1 MSRFFRLTE
10 LEPYVPGEQPKGITN
25 LIKLNTNESPFPPSP
40 KVSKAITKAEIDAL
54 RLYPDPTSA
63 GVVSAIAEHY
73 GISEKN
79 VCVCNSSDEVLAFTF
94 NGLCRN
100 GAVFADLTYG
110 FYPVF
115 CKFFGIDYKEIALKD
130 DFTLDVND
138 YIGEKGTVYIANPNA
153 PTGIFKSLSEIRK
166 LLEQDRDRLVV
177 VDEAYIDFGG
187 ESAVKLIGEY
197 DNLLVV
203 QTFSKSRQ
211 LAGGRLGFCIGS
223 EELIADMNT
232 LRFSFNP
239 YSVNR
244 ISMIAGEASMR
255 DTEYFEKCR
264 AEIIKNRE
272 YTAKELKK
280 LGFTLT
286 ESMTNFVFAKPCG
299 ISAGEY
305 VAKLRERGIIVR
317 YFGSKERIQDYVRI
331 TIGTFEEMRTLVSA
345 TEEILKGGK

>member
-40 KVSKAITKAEIDAL
+40 KVAEAITREAVDNL

-63 GVVSAIAEHY
+63 GVVSAIAEYY
-73 GISEKN
+73 GINEKN

-94 NGLCRN
+94 NGLCKD

-115 CKFFGIDYKEIALKD
+115 CKFFGIEYEEIPLKD
-130 DFTLDVND
+130 VFTIDVSD
-138 YIGEKGTVYIANPNA
+138 YAGKKGTVYIANPNA
-153 PTGIFKSLSEIRK
+153 PTGIYKPLSEIRA
-166 LLEQDRDRLVV
+166 LLEQDKDRLVI
-177 VDEAYIDFGG
+177 VDEAYVDFGG

-203 QTFSKSRQ
+203 QTFSKSRS
-211 LAGGRLGFCIGS
+211 LAGGRLGFCIGC

-244 ISMIAGEASMR
+244 LSMLAGEAAMR
-255 DTEYFEKCR
+255 DAEYFDKCR
-264 AEIIKNRE
+264 FEIIKNRE
-272 YTAKELKK
+272 FVTEKLRN
-280 LGFTLT
+280 LGFTVT
-286 ESMTNFVFAKPCG
+286 DSMANFVFASPSD
-299 ISAGEY
+299 INAAEY
-305 VAKLRERGIIVR
+305 VQKLRERGIIIR
-317 YFGSKERIQDYVRI
+317 YFGSKERIKDFVRI
-331 TIGTFEEMRTLVSA
+331 SIGTFEEMSALISA
-345 TEEILKGGK
+345 TEEILKGVK

>member
-10 LEPYVPGEQPKGITN
+10 LEPYVPGEQPKGIAN

-40 KVSKAITKAEIDAL
+40 KVTEAVTKAEIEAL

-63 GVVSAIAEHY
+63 GVVSAIAAHY
-73 GISEKN
+73 GIFEKN

-94 NGLCRN
+94 NGLCKN

-115 CKFFGIDYKEIALKD
+115 CKFFGIEYEEIPLKD
-130 DFTLDVND
+130 DFTLDVAD
-138 YIGEKGTVYIANPNA
+138 YAGKKGTVYIANPNA
-153 PTGIFKSLSEIRK
+153 PTGLFKPLSEIRA

-203 QTFSKSRQ
+203 QTFSKSRS
-211 LAGGRLGFCIGS
+211 LAGGRLGFCMGN

-244 ISMIAGEASMR
+244 ISMLAGEAAMK

-264 AEIIKNRE
+264 NEIIKNRE
-272 YTAKELKK
+272 FTAKELKK

-286 ESMTNFVFAKPCG
+286 DSMTNFVFAKPEG
-299 ISAGEY
+299 ISASDY
-305 VAKLRERGIIVR
+305 VQALRERGIIVR
-317 YFGSKERIQDYVRI
+317 YFGSKARIRDYVRI
-331 TIGTFEEMRTLVSA
+331 TIGTLGEMSALISA

>member
-25 LIKLNTNESPFPPSP
+25 LIKLNTNESPFPPSA
-40 KVSKAITKAEIDAL
+40 KVAEAITKDAIDNL

-63 GVVSAIAEHY
+63 GVVSAIAEYY

-115 CKFFGIDYKEIALKD
+115 CKFFGIEYEEIPLKD
-130 DFTLDVND
+130 DFTLDISD
-138 YIGEKGTVYIANPNA
+138 YERKKGTVYIANPNA
-153 PTGIFKSLSEIRK
+153 PTGIFKPLSEIK
-166 LLEQDRDRLVV
+166 ALLEQDKDRLVI

-203 QTFSKSRQ
+203 QTFSKSRS
-211 LAGGRLGFCIGS
+211 LAGGRLGFCIGC

-244 ISMIAGEASMR
+244 LSMLAGQAAMR
-255 DTEYFEKCR
+255 DTEYFDKCR
-264 AEIIKNRE
+264 NEIIRNRE
-272 YTAKELKK
+272 FTTEKLRN
-280 LGFTLT
+280 LGFTVT
-286 ESMTNFVFAKPCG
+286 DSMTNFVFASPQN
-299 ISAGEY
+299 INAAEY
-305 VAKLRERGIIVR
+305 VQKLRERGIIVR
-317 YFGSKERIQDYVRI
+317 YFGSKERIKNFVRI
-331 TIGTFEEMRTLVSA
+331 SIGTFEEMSALISA
-345 TEEILKGGK
+345 TEEILKGVK

>member
-10 LEPYVPGEQPKGITN
+10 LEPYVPGEQPKGIAN

-40 KVSKAITKAEIDAL
+40 KVLEAITKEEIEAL

-63 GVVSAIAEHY
+63 GVVSAIAAHY

-94 NGLCRN
+94 NGLCKN

-115 CKFFGIDYKEIALKD
+115 CKFFGIDYEEIPLKD
-130 DFTLDVND
+130 DFTIDISD
-138 YIGEKGTVYIANPNA
+138 YAGKKETVYIANPNA
-153 PTGIFKSLSEIRK
+153 PTGIFKPLSEIRA
-166 LLEQDRDRLVV
+166 LLEQDKDRLVV

-187 ESAVKLIGEY
+187 ESAVSLIGEY

-203 QTFSKSRQ
+203 QTFSKSRA
-211 LAGGRLGFCIGS
+211 LAGGRLGFCIGC

-244 ISMIAGEASMR
+244 LSMIAGQAAMNDE
-255 DTEYFEKCR
+255 EYFEKCR
-264 AEIIKNRE
+264 NEIIKNRE
-272 YTAKELKK
+272 YTANELKK
-280 LGFTLT
+280 LGFILT
-286 ESMTNFVFAKPCG
+286 NSSANFVFAKPDG
-299 ISAGEY
+299 ISAGDY
-305 VAKLRERGIIVR
+305 VQALRDRGIIVR
-317 YFGSKERIQDYVRI
+317 YFGSKARIKDYVRI
-331 TIGTFEEMRTLVSA
+331 TIGAYDEMAKFISA
-345 TEEILKGGK
+345 TEEILKGVK

>member
-10 LEPYVPGEQPKGITN
+10 LEPYVPGEQPKGIVN

-40 KVSKAITKAEIDAL
+40 KVKEAVDAAAIDAL
-54 RLYPDPTSA
+54 RLYPDPSSS
-63 GVVSAIAEHY
+63 GVVSAIAEYY
-73 GISEKN
+73 GVGTEN

-115 CKFFGIDYKEIALKD
+115 CKFFGIEYEEIPLKD
-130 DFTLDVND
+130 DFTLDVSD
-138 YIGEKGTVYIANPNA
+138 YKGKNATVYIANPNA
-153 PTGIFKSLSEIRK
+153 PTGIYKPLSEIRK
-166 LLEQDRDRLVV
+166 LLEQDRDRLVI

-187 ESAVKLIGEY
+187 ESAVSLIGEY

-211 LAGGRLGFCIGS
+211 LAGGRLGFCIGNKDI
-223 EELIADMNT
+223 IADMHT
-232 LRFSFNP
+232 LRYSFNP

-244 ISMIAGEASMR
+244 LSMLAGEAAMR

-264 AEIIKNRE
+264 GEIIKNRQ
-272 YTAKELKK
+272 YTSEELKR

-286 ESMTNFVFAKPCG
+286 DSSTNFVFASPKG
-299 ISAGEY
+299 INADEY
-305 VAKLRERGIIVR
+305 VQKLRDRGIIVR
-317 YFGSKERIQDYVRI
+317 YFGSKERIKDYVRI
-331 TIGTFEEMRTLVSA
+331 TVGTFEEMRALISA